1 MFNKKWVRVFFFS
14 FHIFGVVLI
23 NNLVI
28 AFIINSF
35 LQHLKAKSA
44 GSTEEK
50 QGEKSKV
57 TNGAKTSASPTK
69 AMI

>member
-14 FHIFGVVLI
+14 VLI